1 MSSVWY
7 LEHVTTGARLILH
20 NGTNLVGRHSRCRI
34 ILGGQY
40 QFVSREHANIIV
52 SEKGVEVQSL
62 HPLNGLFINGGKLGD
77 KINRLAVAEGS
88 TISLGVTGISLN
100 EITGIHA
107 IFTLKKKEPVVEEI
121 VLSSDDDDTTPLPP
135 VRSPSG
141 NQPTE
146 FNLKQQL
153 PNFAIEKDT
162 GKEEA
167 EELPSSTS
175 LHLPK
180 LTEVKQEIVKHTS
193 EEIQNIFGDPNQ
205 AILDS
210 VLELNPYLYNKL
222 SNKAASNVITHKKIH
237 DGDCIELDTDADKR
251 SISEPQENIDPA
263 QSDMQAVKGNPP
275 PAQEVDDE
283 EEYDE
288 SFAMS
293 QAVLREMKAE
303 MAVSDGEEDFF
314 LQTNDL
320 GNLAEGSPSK
330 QAYDD
335 IVYISDSDDEELYD
349 KVADWSKLLSQK
361 VVPDVIEMSQTYP
374 VEDEEEDADSELDIG
389 AKHPKMA
396 MRISS
401 SSDDDTANEGI
412 APQTEQKGCH
422 SKTRSLNDH
431 VVGQADSTTPDPP
444 AVRKLSVLL
453 KNDKTT
459 GSISSAAD
467 VEKQDNANDTV
478 NNNIEV
484 KLNSN
489 LKSCLKIPTMISV
502 DNKEKLAETKKGS
515 IRQRRQTVSSR
526 NELPDISAPKMET
539 KKSST
544 RKRIVSFTSRDE
556 LATTSKDF
564 KDALNNKVE
573 PPKKQLRSRS
583 KSCYMDRPA
592 ELDEMPL
599 KKNIEGV
606 DNNLEELIVT
616 LEAPEKLTTPTKT
629 KSERKTTQTRGRRKT
644 IHSREEIIAEAEE
657 NKPILPTKQTI
668 EEIRIPTKSPLKRS
682 PRLLNR
688 SKSCYTDRPVITE
701 SDDPT
706 KKGIKG
712 ISPTKGDTTGKVQNS
727 NETRLTRGPSVI
739 EAPSLPK
746 NRGKLRGVSA
756 EGKSK
761 DKVIDRQ
768 RFIDYQAEMN
778 AKWKQKPKDKKK
790 EDEKVKECRREALKK
805 LNDKPKESNNSTSTN
820 KRKHST
826 SVPTVQNTNR
836 GGFLTK
842 GVEGPAPKVSK
853 TDNAK
858 PPEKKPVPKPPPIT
872 ETFSQQLQAADKAVN
887 YPQPHCSRPV
897 ERKAAER
904 ARNQRTCNKVT
915 FAEMELYHQK
925 AEDSKK
931 MKMKLRK
938 VHFNDDVKVHYI
950 ERVKG
955 ASSQVQGRKECMKL
969 FLSSYRDRRE
979 WIRKKNKPV
988 NDIRQHSRSILK
1000 WANQWLKHGTVD
1012 GVAEQDVLM
1021 PIPPEFDSF
1030 KNYREI
1036 FVPLM
1041 KLELLS
1047 TIERD
1052 YKINNQNSFLVSLK
1066 NVYLQDGCYRLV
1078 TRVNSKPIGKF
1089 VLYTLYSR
1097 GLLEETFANLLEL
1110 KCVSGNV
1117 FDLTFEILKQDISE
1131 EMMKSVKQL
1140 TARPVVDSLR
1150 VELGA
1155 LSAVHQLPSS
1165 PLCRRILKPTQA
1177 VNEVSLPK
1185 QPFTFKGCHK
1195 MNEHQENIV
1204 LRIYQRIIDDLQP
1217 SLTLIQGPPGTGKSK
1232 VISELCLQT
1241 LYGNA
1246 AKTLDRKILICAH
1259 SNTAVDHIVGLL
1271 GRVLR
1276 VMSRD
1281 RFQLLR
1287 FGMHEKMSP
1296 YSRPFSLEAHFK
1308 KAKDQKLQRLSP
1320 ENTEIL
1326 KKQHNDLKAEIQQL
1340 KQKAN
1345 LTSTYLLQQLQQK
1358 ERQLQLIT
1366 DQLNPPLT
1374 QREEFEISQI
1384 CVARANIICTTL
1396 SSCVKLANYV
1406 DFFDICIVDEATQCT
1421 EPWTLLPMR
1430 FGLTHMVLVGDT
1442 QQLPAVV
1449 LSKKAIDFGLSNS
1462 MFDRIQRSLQTQL
1475 DKPGSNQLMHT
1486 KLFKLSMQYRM
1497 HPEICR
1503 WPNQYFYEDQLINAE
1518 CTARFASPLIPY
1530 CVINLKY
1537 TQDNSGAQNKSIS
1550 NDEEARFVAKLL
1562 TEMDKHMPSQQ
1573 FSYGLISPYQNQ
1585 CYALSQVIP
1594 SHMNLTPQ
1602 TVDSYQG
1609 LEKDVIIISN
1619 ARTRGCG
1626 FLTNYQ
1632 RLNVALTRPRRCL
1645 VICGNF
1651 DDLKSVE
1658 MWRNLLDDARSRKV
1672 YFDMEREDVDDL
1684 QRSLMKKMMVK
1695 TIHLI

>member
-52 SEKGVEVQSL
+52 SEKGVEVESL
-62 HPLNGLFINGGKLGD
+62 KPLNGLFINGGFLGD

-88 TISLGVTGISLN
+88 TISLGVAEANLI
-100 EITGIHA
+100 EITGVHA
-107 IFTLKKKEPVVEEI
+107 IFTLKKKPAVEEI
-121 VLSSDDDDTTPLPP
+121 VLSSDDDDTTPLPA
-135 VRSPSG
+135 VRCPSG

-146 FNLKQQL
+146 FNLKQQI
-153 PNFAIEKDT
+153 PNFAVKKHTDQEEEK
-162 GKEEA
+162 
-167 EELPSSTS
+167 PSCSS

-180 LTEVKQEIVKHTS
+180 LTEVKEEIVKHTS
-193 EEIQNIFGDPNQ
+193 AEIQNIFGEAND

-210 VLELNPYLYNKL
+210 VLGLNPYLYNKL
-222 SNKAASNVITHKKIH
+222 CNKTASNAKTHKKIH
-237 DGDCIELDTDADKR
+237 DGDCIELDTDGDKR
-251 SISEPQENIDPA
+251 SISEPQETGDHA
-263 QSDMQAVKGNPP
+263 QPDMHLDKGNPP
-275 PAQEVDDE
+275 AAQEEDEE

-293 QAVLREMKAE
+293 QAVIREMKAE

-314 LQTNDL
+314 LQTNAL
-320 GNLAEGSPSK
+320 GNMAEGSLSN
-330 QAYDD
+330 QGYDD

-361 VVPDVIEMSQTYP
+361 VVPDDIEMSQTYP
-374 VEDEEEDADSELDIG
+374 AENEDEDADSDLDIG
-389 AKHPKMA
+389 AKHAERA
-396 MRISS
+396 MRISF
-401 SSDDDTANEGI
+401 SSDDETA
-412 APQTEQKGCH
+412 
-422 SKTRSLNDH
+422 KTRSQNDY
-431 VVGQADSTTPDPP
+431 VVRQADSTTPDPP
-444 AVRKLSVLL
+444 AVRKLSALL

-459 GSISSAAD
+459 DSVSSTAD
-467 VEKQDNANDTV
+467 VEKQNKANEAV
-478 NNNIEV
+478 NYNKEV
-484 KLNSN
+484 KLNSK
-489 LKSCLKIPTMISV
+489 LKSCLKTTTKLPV
-502 DNKEKLAETKKGS
+502 DDKKKLAETKN
-515 IRQRRQTVSSR
+515 QTVASR
-526 NELPDISAPKMET
+526 NELTDVSAQNIET
-539 KKSST
+539 NKACA
-544 RKRIVSFTSRDE
+544 RKRLVSATSRDE
-556 LATTSKDF
+556 LATTSKEL
-564 KDALNNKVE
+564 KDALKNKVE
-573 PPKKQLRSRS
+573 PPKKLLRSRS

-592 ELDEMPL
+592 ELDEMLL
-599 KKNIEGV
+599 KKNKESV
-606 DNNLEELIVT
+606 NNYLEELIVT
-616 LEAPEKLTTPTKT
+616 LEAPEKLETSTKSKT
-629 KSERKTTQTRGRRKT
+629 KSADRKTKPIRGKRKT
-644 IHSREEIIAEAEE
+644 IHSREEIAAEAEE
-657 NKPILPTKQTI
+657 NKQTLQKTDFSKQTMD
-668 EEIRIPTKSPLKRS
+668 ENPIPAKSPLKRS

-688 SKSCYTDRPVITE
+688 SKSCYTDRSVVTE
-701 SDDPT
+701 ADDPA
-706 KKGIKG
+706 KGIKG
-712 ISPTKGDTTGKVQNS
+712 ISPIAKSDTNERVQNS
-727 NETRLTRGPSVI
+727 NEARLTRGPSVI

-746 NRGKLRGVSA
+746 NRGKLRGISA
-756 EGKSK
+756 EVKRK

-768 RFIDYQAEMN
+768 RAIDNQAEMN

-790 EDEKVKECRREALKK
+790 EDEKLKESRREALKK
-805 LNDKPKESNNSTSTN
+805 LSDKTKENNDRSSTN
-820 KRKHST
+820 KRKHPT

-842 GVEGPAPKVSK
+842 GVDGPAPKLAK
-853 TDNAK
+853 ADNAR
-858 PPEKKPVPKPPPIT
+858 PPAKKPVPKQPPTT
-872 ETFSQQLQAADKAVN
+872 ETFSQQLQAGDEAILC
-887 YPQPHCSRPV
+887 PQPHCSRPV

-904 ARNQRTCNKVT
+904 ARNQRTCNKLT

-925 AEDSKK
+925 AEDLKK
-931 MKMKLRK
+931 MQKKLRK
-938 VHFNDDVKVHYI
+938 VHFNDDVKIHLI

-955 ASSQVQGRKECMKL
+955 ASSQVQGRKECIKL
-969 FLSSYRDRRE
+969 YLSSYHDRRE

-1000 WANQWLKHGTVD
+1000 WANQWLKHGTAD
-1012 GVAEQDVLM
+1012 AVADREVLM
-1021 PIPPEFDSF
+1021 PIPPDFDSF

-1052 YKINNQNSFLVSLK
+1052 YKINNRYTFSVSLK
-1066 NVYLQDGCYRLV
+1066 HVYMQDDCYRLI
-1078 TRVNSKPIGKF
+1078 TRVNSKPNGKF
-1089 VLYTLYSR
+1089 VLYTLYSY
-1097 GLLEETFANLLEL
+1097 GVLEETFANLMEL
-1110 KCVSGNV
+1110 KSVSCNV
-1117 FDLTFEILKQDISE
+1117 FDLTFEILKQDLSE
-1131 EMMKSVKQL
+1131 ETINRVKQL

-1155 LSAVHQLPSS
+1155 LSAIHQLPSS
-1165 PLCRRILKPTQA
+1165 PLCRRILKPTHT

-1185 QPFTFKGCHK
+1185 QPFTYKGFHK

-1204 LRIYQRIIDDLQP
+1204 LRTYQRIIDDLQP

-1259 SNTAVDHIVGLL
+1259 SNTAVDHIVELL
-1271 GRVLR
+1271 GKVWS
-1276 VMSRD
+1276 VMSRAQ
-1281 RFQLLR
+1281 FQLLR

-1296 YSRPFSLEAHFK
+1296 YSRPFSLEEHFK
-1308 KAKDQKLQRLSP
+1308 NVRDRKLQRLST
-1320 ENTEIL
+1320 ENAEIL
-1326 KKQHNDLKAEIQQL
+1326 RKQHSDLTTDIQQL

-1345 LTSTYLLQQLQQK
+1345 LTSTYLLQQLHQK
-1358 ERQLQLIT
+1358 ERQLQLIS

-1374 QREEFEISQI
+1374 QREEFEISQT

-1406 DFFDICIVDEATQCT
+1406 DFFDICIIDEATQCT

-1430 FGLTHMVLVGDT
+1430 FGLSHLVLVGDT

-1449 LSKKAIDFGLSNS
+1449 LSKKAIDFGLCNS

-1503 WPNQYFYEDQLINAE
+1503 WPNKYFYEDQLINAE
-1518 CTARFASPLIPY
+1518 CTARFASALIPY

-1537 TQDNSGAQNKSIS
+1537 TQDNSCAQTKSIS

-1562 TEMDKHMPSQQ
+1562 QEMDKHMPSKR

-1585 CYALSQVIP
+1585 CYVLSQLIP
-1594 SHMNLTPQ
+1594 NHMNITPQ

-1651 DDLKSVE
+1651 EDLKTVE

-1672 YFDMEREDVDDL
+1672 YFDIERADVDDL
-1684 QRSLMKKMMVK
+1684 QRFLIKKMMVN